1 MTEIATQR
9 LRLRPAVAADL
20 AAVHAI
26 LSDARATAYWSTL
39 PHQTVEQSRAWLGS
53 MIDIPADQGE
63 DFIVEHEGR
72 VIGKAGLYR
81 FPEIGFIFHPDA
93 WGHGFAR
100 EALRPVL
107 DRAFGIHGL
116 ERVEAD
122 VDPHNAAA
130 LNVLGR
136 LGFQE
141 FARKERTWLIGD
153 QWCDSVYLRVR
164 RADWPSPE

>member
-63 DFIVEHEGR
+63 DFVVEHEGR

-81 FPEIGFIFHPDA
+81 FPEIGSSFIPMHGAMVSPGKRSVPCSTAPSGFMA
-93 WGHGFAR
+93 WN
-100 EALRPVL
+100 ESRPMSI
-107 DRAFGIHGL
+107 RAT
-116 ERVEAD
+116 
-122 VDPHNAAA
+122 
-130 LNVLGR
+130 
-136 LGFQE
+136 Q
-141 FARKERTWLIGD
+141 
-153 QWCDSVYLRVR
+153 R
-164 RADWPSPE
+164 R